1 MIQQVLFSSK
11 NKSKNL
17 ECCLL
22 QFLFGALSVNT
33 LSDLPDWCTG
43 VRMVGLYLNGGVW
56 ARTSTWVP
64 EFGLGIPITQEQIHL
79 PLPKCLLLYNA

>member
-1 MIQQVLFSSK
+1 MIQQVLFSSED
-11 NKSKNL
+11 KSKNL

-33 LSDLPDWCTG
+33 LWDLPDLCPE
-43 VRMVGLYLNGGVW
+43 VRMVGLYLNGGVR

-64 EFGLGIPITQEQIHL
+64 EFGLGLPITQEQIHL
-79 PLPKCLLLYNA
+79 TLPKCLLLCNA